1 MRKNFYRQAQ
11 KGICIATLSATVLT
25 SIPTVSYAEAY
36 AKGRAVMEEMQKL
49 SLPTENAVTF
59 NLADAALRQEKT
71 FVDAYG
77 EDFTTTVI
85 EINIAKNG
93 TYIIKGSNEI
103 NNAFVD
109 THIKVEKG
117 VEANII
123 FDGAQ
128 IQNNQM
134 YDSGVDSCGNIYTN
148 QLFPVLDIE
157 GTANLY
163 VEEDSCLTS
172 PDKDYSYVIQVTGDM
187 TLKEGNGRLTLM
199 LGNCKEDS
207 EEEENYGYSI
217 LGRKEGENRR
227 QGTVTL
233 EGGDLVAY
241 GAIEGVEKFTM
252 TGGKADLSY
261 GDGRCV
267 YAEDIAILG
276 GELSL
281 TDDAEKEWISYF
293 LKGRNSVY
301 IDGAKITAKQKSPT
315 QQSVKIGI
323 VESEGSNTVIC
334 NSVISY
340 DEQYFTLNRMSDVSD
355 VYGRKIGL
363 FTVDGLLENTKV
375 KTINGQPVTNLQ
387 TAEDGTLKCF
397 MEYGKNIITLED
409 GSVYTYTYQLD
420 GENAIE
426 NMIKDD
432 PAVSTHKIT
441 LQVEGETNQQEFV
454 VPDGFKLGNR
464 YFDGQRYYEYDY
476 GSAGT
481 PDKITED
488 MMITLRE
495 VELGVTV
502 DGEKFEGDVLPNEV
516 FYLAQDR
523 NGDSFVAYPGDT
535 VKQGASYT
543 SSLPAV
549 KKDGKWF
556 VKIGGKA
563 DFDSLDELLQED
575 DALKILLDADIDFS
589 EEDVF
594 GLLNGGASSFYGIFD
609 GNGHSITNVK
619 SKYYPYI
626 LTGNNYGTIKNVRI
640 RNATVPSRNYSA
652 DFRSGILCSN
662 NYGTIENCAVENAV
676 IKTKKKT
683 EYDDEMTIKLRV
695 HSALAGGNY
704 GTIKDSFVKDITFD
718 GDGDTYPLSQS
729 FTGSHI
735 ENTYYLSE
743 KTEDKNAKTAQQFAS
758 GEVCSL
764 LNHGVSDGSQCWYQ
778 NIDNDGEKDQAP
790 VADSSHGT
798 VYTGYQECVKSYSNV
813 KLPESPTAH
822 DTIYTAQGNVIT
834 GICKKD
840 SAHSVRMTVSGKDA
854 VYDKTAHAVDIGIEL
869 SEEWG
874 KVEVPYEI
882 FYTREGTRTE
892 DLTSPG
898 TIKATVS
905 VGTAKVEV
913 VYTIKEAPTEKP
925 VVTPTAKP
933 TDKPAATPTAKPT
946 DKPAVTPTAKPTDKP
961 VATPTAKP
969 TKTSDSQAT
978 KKAAEREKAVPK
990 KVGAIL
996 KVKGNKYRVTKSK
1009 AKGSTVEFT
1018 GYTNKKKKKVTIP
1031 ESITVQGVEYDV
1043 TSIGERAFS
1052 NCKKLTL
1059 LEIKTKKLTKK
1070 TVAKKTFKS
1079 IRKKTVIKVP
1089 KSKYKA
1095 YKKVLRARGLNKK
1108 VKIKK

>member
-1 MRKNFYRQAQ
+1 M
-11 KGICIATLSATVLT
+11 
-25 SIPTVSYAEAY
+25 
-36 AKGRAVMEEMQKL
+36 
-49 SLPTENAVTF
+49 
-59 NLADAALRQEKT
+59 
-71 FVDAYG
+71 
-77 EDFTTTVI
+77 
-85 EINIAKNG
+85 
-93 TYIIKGSNEI
+93 
-103 NNAFVD
+103 
-109 THIKVEKG
+109 
-117 VEANII
+117 
-123 FDGAQ
+123 
-128 IQNNQM
+128 
-134 YDSGVDSCGNIYTN
+134 
-148 QLFPVLDIE
+148 
-157 GTANLY
+157 
-163 VEEDSCLTS
+163 
-172 PDKDYSYVIQVTGDM
+172 
-187 TLKEGNGRLTLM
+187 
-199 LGNCKEDS
+199 
-207 EEEENYGYSI
+207 
-217 LGRKEGENRR
+217 
-227 QGTVTL
+227 
-233 EGGDLVAY
+233 
-241 GAIEGVEKFTM
+241 
-252 TGGKADLSY
+252 
-261 GDGRCV
+261 
-267 YAEDIAILG
+267 
-276 GELSL
+276 
-281 TDDAEKEWISYF
+281 
-293 LKGRNSVY
+293 
-301 IDGAKITAKQKSPT
+301 
-315 QQSVKIGI
+315 
-323 VESEGSNTVIC
+323 
-334 NSVISY
+334 
-340 DEQYFTLNRMSDVSD
+340 SD
-355 VYGRKIGL
+355 VYGGEIGL

-454 VPDGFKLGNR
+454 VPDGFKLGKR

-502 DGEKFEGDVLPNEV
+502 DEEKFEGDVLPNEV

-563 DFDSLDELLQED
+563 DFDSLDELLLKD
-575 DALKILLDADIDFS
+575 DALNVLLDADIVFS
-589 EEDVF
+589 EEDVS

-626 LTGNNYGTIKNVRI
+626 LMGNNYGTIKNVRI
-640 RNATVPSRNYSA
+640 QNATVPSRNYSA

-704 GTIKDSFVKDITFD
+704 GTIEDSFVKNITFD

-764 LNHGVSDGSQCWYQ
+764 LNHGVSDGSQYWYQ

-798 VYTGYQECVKSYSNV
+798 VYTGYQECVKSYSNE

-874 KVEVPYEI
+874 KVEV
-882 FYTREGTRTE
+882 
-892 DLTSPG
+892 
-898 TIKATVS
+898 
-905 VGTAKVEV
+905 
-913 VYTIKEAPTEKP
+913 VYTIKEAPAEKP
-925 VVTPTAKP
+925 VV
-933 TDKPAATPTAKPT
+933 TPTAKPT
-946 DKPAVTPTAKPTDKP
+946 DKPAVTPTAKPTGKP
-961 VATPTAKP
+961 AATPTVKP
-969 TKTSDSQAT
+969 TKISDSQAT
-978 KKAAEREKAVPK
+978 KKPAEREKAVPK

-1009 AKGSTVEFT
+1009 VKGSTVEFT

-1031 ESITVQGVEYDV
+1031 ESIIVQGVEYDV
-1043 TSIGERAFS
+1043 TSIGEKAFS

>member
-1 MRKNFYRQAQ
+1 
-11 KGICIATLSATVLT
+11 
-25 SIPTVSYAEAY
+25 
-36 AKGRAVMEEMQKL
+36 
-49 SLPTENAVTF
+49 
-59 NLADAALRQEKT
+59 
-71 FVDAYG
+71 
-77 EDFTTTVI
+77 
-85 EINIAKNG
+85 
-93 TYIIKGSNEI
+93 
-103 NNAFVD
+103 
-109 THIKVEKG
+109 
-117 VEANII
+117 
-123 FDGAQ
+123 
-128 IQNNQM
+128 M
-134 YDSGVDSCGNIYTN
+134 Y
-148 QLFPVLDIE
+148 
-157 GTANLY
+157 
-163 VEEDSCLTS
+163 
-172 PDKDYSYVIQVTGDM
+172 
-187 TLKEGNGRLTLM
+187 
-199 LGNCKEDS
+199 
-207 EEEENYGYSI
+207 
-217 LGRKEGENRR
+217 
-227 QGTVTL
+227 
-233 EGGDLVAY
+233 
-241 GAIEGVEKFTM
+241 
-252 TGGKADLSY
+252 
-261 GDGRCV
+261 
-267 YAEDIAILG
+267 G
-276 GELSL
+276 GE
-281 TDDAEKEWISYF
+281 
-293 LKGRNSVY
+293 
-301 IDGAKITAKQKSPT
+301 
-315 QQSVKIGI
+315 
-323 VESEGSNTVIC
+323 
-334 NSVISY
+334 
-340 DEQYFTLNRMSDVSD
+340 
-355 VYGRKIGL
+355 IGL

-454 VPDGFKLGNR
+454 VPDGFKLGKR

-502 DGEKFEGDVLPNEV
+502 DEEKFEGDVLPNEV

-563 DFDSLDELLQED
+563 DFDSLDELLLKD
-575 DALKILLDADIDFS
+575 DALNVLLDADIVFS
-589 EEDVF
+589 EEDVS
-594 GLLNGGASSFYGIFD
+594 GLINGGASSFYGIFD

-626 LTGNNYGTIKNVRI
+626 LMGNNYGTIKNVRI
-640 RNATVPSRNYSA
+640 QNATVPSRNYSA

-704 GTIKDSFVKDITFD
+704 GTIEDSFVKNITFD

-764 LNHGVSDGSQCWYQ
+764 LNHGVSDGSQYWYQ

-798 VYTGYQECVKSYSNV
+798 VYTGYQECVKSYSNE

-874 KVEVPYEI
+874 KVEV
-882 FYTREGTRTE
+882 
-892 DLTSPG
+892 
-898 TIKATVS
+898 
-905 VGTAKVEV
+905 
-913 VYTIKEAPTEKP
+913 VYTIKEAPAEKP
-925 VVTPTAKP
+925 VV
-933 TDKPAATPTAKPT
+933 TPTAKPT
-946 DKPAVTPTAKPTDKP
+946 DKPAVTPTAKPTGKP
-961 VATPTAKP
+961 AATPTVKP
-969 TKTSDSQAT
+969 TKISDSQAT
-978 KKAAEREKAVPK
+978 KKPAEREKAVPK

-1009 AKGSTVEFT
+1009 VKGSTVEFT

-1031 ESITVQGVEYDV
+1031 ESIIVQGVEYDV
-1043 TSIGERAFS
+1043 TSIGEKAFS

>member
-1 MRKNFYRQAQ
+1 MRKKFYRQAQ

-25 SIPTVSYAEAY
+25 SIPTVSYTEAY
-36 AKGRAVMEEMQKL
+36 AKGKAVMEKMQML

-59 NLADAALRQEKT
+59 NLADAALREEKT
-71 FVDAYG
+71 FVDGYG
-77 EDFTTTVI
+77 EDFVTTVI

-103 NNAFVD
+103 NGAFVD

-134 YDSGVDSCGNIYTN
+134 YDSNIDGCGNIGAD

-163 VEEDSCLTS
+163 VEEDSRLIAPNES
-172 PDKDYSYVIQVTGDM
+172 YSYVALVTGDL
-187 TLKEGNGRLTLM
+187 TIKEGTGRLAF
-199 LGNCKEDS
+199 LGGAREEDS
-207 EEEENYGYSI
+207 TDESYGGYAIQGVSR
-217 LGRKEGENRR
+217 GKNSRR
-227 QGTVTL
+227 GTLTV
-233 EGGDLVAY
+233 EGGNLATY
-241 GAIEGVEKFTM
+241 GGIYGLEKFTM
-252 TGGKADLSY
+252 TGGKMESFY
-261 GDGRCV
+261 GDSRCIS
-267 YAEDIAILG
+267 ASDIAILG
-276 GELSL
+276 GELIL
-281 TDDAEKEWISYF
+281 TDDAEKDWGNYLLRSTNR
-293 LKGRNSVY
+293 LC
-301 IDGAKITAKQKSPT
+301 IDGAKITVNQAAPAYAGRIISIAKSDCED
-315 QQSVKIGI
+315 VRIRD
-323 VESEGSNTVIC
+323 
-334 NSVISY
+334 SVISY
-340 DEQYFTLNRMSDVSD
+340 DEQYFALDSVSD
-355 VYGRKIGL
+355 VYGRAISL
-363 FTVDGLLENTKV
+363 FNVDGLLPNTKV
-375 KTINGQPVTNLQ
+375 ETINGQPVTNLQ

-397 MEYGKNIITLED
+397 MEYGKNIITLE
-409 GSVYTYTYQLD
+409 GGKVYTYTYQWD
-420 GENAIE
+420 SENETE
-426 NMIKDD
+426 NMVKDD
-432 PAVSTHKIT
+432 TAVSTHKIT
-441 LQVEGETNQQEFV
+441 LQVEGETKQQEFV
-454 VPDGFKLGNR
+454 VPDGFELGKR

-495 VELGVTV
+495 VKLGVTV
-502 DGEKFEGDVLPNEV
+502 DGEKFAGDVLPDNV

-523 NGDSFVAYPGDT
+523 SGDSFVAYPGDT
-535 VKQGASYT
+535 VKQGVSYT
-543 SSLPAV
+543 SQLPAV

-556 VKIGGKA
+556 VKVEEKA
-563 DFDSLDELLQED
+563 DFDSLDELLLED
-575 DALKILLDADIDFS
+575 GALNILLDADIDFS
-589 EEDVF
+589 EEEDAST
-594 GLLNGGASSFYGIFD
+594 LLYGGTRSFYGIFD
-609 GNGHSITNVK
+609 GNGHSITNVQNN
-619 SKYYPYI
+619 YYPHI

-640 RNATVPSRNYSA
+640 QNATVPSSEYSA

-676 IKTKKKT
+676 IKTRKKT
-683 EYDDEMTIKLRV
+683 DDDDEKSIKLRV

-704 GTIKDSFVKDITFD
+704 GTIKDSFAKDITFD
-718 GDGDTYPLSQS
+718 GDGDIYPLSCS

-743 KTEDKNAKTAQQFAS
+743 KAEDKNAKTAQQFAS

-764 LNHGVSDGSQCWYQ
+764 LNHGVSDGSQYWYQ
-778 NIDNDGEKDQAP
+778 NIDNDGEKDKAP
-790 VADSSHGT
+790 VADSYHGT
-798 VYTGYQECVKSYSNV
+798 VYTGYQGCTKGYSNE
-813 KLPESPTAH
+813 KLQESPTAH
-822 DTIYTAQGNVIT
+822 DTKYTAQGNVIT

-840 SAHSVRMTVSGKDA
+840 SAHSVRMTVSGKDV
-854 VYDKTAHAVDIGIEL
+854 VYDKTAHPVDIGIEL

-874 KVEVPYEI
+874 KTEVPYKI
-882 FYTREGTRTE
+882 LYTRGGTQTE
-892 DLTSPG
+892 DITSPG

-913 VYTIKEAPTEKP
+913 VYTIKEASPEKP
-925 VVTPTAKP
+925 V
-933 TDKPAATPTAKPT
+933 
-946 DKPAVTPTAKPTDKP
+946 VTPTAKPTDKP

-969 TKTSDSQAT
+969 AATPTVKPDKTTDSQNT
-978 KKAAEREKAVPK
+978 KKNVEGEKTVPK

-996 KVKGNKYRVTKSK
+996 KVKGNKYKVTKSK

-1031 ESITVQGVEYDV
+1031 ESITVQGVEYEV
-1043 TSIGERAFS
+1043 TSIGEKAFS

>member
-1 MRKNFYRQAQ
+1 
-11 KGICIATLSATVLT
+11 
-25 SIPTVSYAEAY
+25 
-36 AKGRAVMEEMQKL
+36 
-49 SLPTENAVTF
+49 
-59 NLADAALRQEKT
+59 
-71 FVDAYG
+71 
-77 EDFTTTVI
+77 
-85 EINIAKNG
+85 
-93 TYIIKGSNEI
+93 
-103 NNAFVD
+103 
-109 THIKVEKG
+109 
-117 VEANII
+117 
-123 FDGAQ
+123 
-128 IQNNQM
+128 M
-134 YDSGVDSCGNIYTN
+134 Y
-148 QLFPVLDIE
+148 
-157 GTANLY
+157 
-163 VEEDSCLTS
+163 
-172 PDKDYSYVIQVTGDM
+172 
-187 TLKEGNGRLTLM
+187 
-199 LGNCKEDS
+199 
-207 EEEENYGYSI
+207 
-217 LGRKEGENRR
+217 
-227 QGTVTL
+227 
-233 EGGDLVAY
+233 
-241 GAIEGVEKFTM
+241 
-252 TGGKADLSY
+252 
-261 GDGRCV
+261 
-267 YAEDIAILG
+267 G
-276 GELSL
+276 GE
-281 TDDAEKEWISYF
+281 
-293 LKGRNSVY
+293 
-301 IDGAKITAKQKSPT
+301 
-315 QQSVKIGI
+315 
-323 VESEGSNTVIC
+323 
-334 NSVISY
+334 
-340 DEQYFTLNRMSDVSD
+340 
-355 VYGRKIGL
+355 IGL

-454 VPDGFKLGNR
+454 VPDGFKLGKR

-563 DFDSLDELLQED
+563 DFDSLDELLLKD
-575 DALKILLDADIDFS
+575 DALNVLLDADIDFR
-589 EEDVF
+589 EEDVS

-626 LTGNNYGTIKNVRI
+626 LMGNNYGTIKNVRI
-640 RNATVPSRNYSA
+640 QNATVPSRNYSA

-704 GTIKDSFVKDITFD
+704 GTIEDSFVKNITFD

-764 LNHGVSDGSQCWYQ
+764 LNHGVSDGSQYWYQ

-798 VYTGYQECVKSYSNV
+798 VYTGYQECVKSYSNE

-874 KVEVPYEI
+874 KVEV
-882 FYTREGTRTE
+882 
-892 DLTSPG
+892 
-898 TIKATVS
+898 
-905 VGTAKVEV
+905 
-913 VYTIKEAPTEKP
+913 VYTIKEAPAEKP
-925 VVTPTAKP
+925 VV
-933 TDKPAATPTAKPT
+933 TPTAKPT
-946 DKPAVTPTAKPTDKP
+946 DKPAVTPTAKPTGKP
-961 VATPTAKP
+961 AATPTAKP
-969 TKTSDSQAT
+969 TKISDSQAT
-978 KKAAEREKAVPK
+978 KKPAEREKAVPK

-1009 AKGSTVEFT
+1009 VKGSTVEFT

-1043 TSIGERAFS
+1043 TSIGEKAFS

>member
-1 MRKNFYRQAQ
+1 
-11 KGICIATLSATVLT
+11 
-25 SIPTVSYAEAY
+25 
-36 AKGRAVMEEMQKL
+36 
-49 SLPTENAVTF
+49 
-59 NLADAALRQEKT
+59 
-71 FVDAYG
+71 
-77 EDFTTTVI
+77 
-85 EINIAKNG
+85 
-93 TYIIKGSNEI
+93 
-103 NNAFVD
+103 
-109 THIKVEKG
+109 
-117 VEANII
+117 
-123 FDGAQ
+123 
-128 IQNNQM
+128 M
-134 YDSGVDSCGNIYTN
+134 Y
-148 QLFPVLDIE
+148 
-157 GTANLY
+157 
-163 VEEDSCLTS
+163 
-172 PDKDYSYVIQVTGDM
+172 
-187 TLKEGNGRLTLM
+187 
-199 LGNCKEDS
+199 
-207 EEEENYGYSI
+207 
-217 LGRKEGENRR
+217 
-227 QGTVTL
+227 
-233 EGGDLVAY
+233 
-241 GAIEGVEKFTM
+241 
-252 TGGKADLSY
+252 
-261 GDGRCV
+261 
-267 YAEDIAILG
+267 G
-276 GELSL
+276 GE
-281 TDDAEKEWISYF
+281 
-293 LKGRNSVY
+293 
-301 IDGAKITAKQKSPT
+301 
-315 QQSVKIGI
+315 
-323 VESEGSNTVIC
+323 
-334 NSVISY
+334 
-340 DEQYFTLNRMSDVSD
+340 
-355 VYGRKIGL
+355 IGL

-454 VPDGFKLGNR
+454 VPDGFKLGKR

-563 DFDSLDELLQED
+563 DFDSLDELLLKD
-575 DALKILLDADIDFS
+575 DALNVLLDADIDFS
-589 EEDVF
+589 EEDVS

-626 LTGNNYGTIKNVRI
+626 LMGNNYGTIKNVRI
-640 RNATVPSRNYSA
+640 QNATVPSRNYSA

-704 GTIKDSFVKDITFD
+704 GTIEDSFVKNITFD

-764 LNHGVSDGSQCWYQ
+764 LNHGVSDGSQYWYQ

-798 VYTGYQECVKSYSNV
+798 VYTGYQECVKSYSNE

-874 KVEVPYEI
+874 KVEV
-882 FYTREGTRTE
+882 
-892 DLTSPG
+892 
-898 TIKATVS
+898 
-905 VGTAKVEV
+905 
-913 VYTIKEAPTEKP
+913 VYTIKEAPAEKP
-925 VVTPTAKP
+925 VV
-933 TDKPAATPTAKPT
+933 TPTAKPT
-946 DKPAVTPTAKPTDKP
+946 DKPAVTPTAKPTGKP
-961 VATPTAKP
+961 AATPTAKP
-969 TKTSDSQAT
+969 TKISDSQAT
-978 KKAAEREKAVPK
+978 KKPAEREKAVPK

-1009 AKGSTVEFT
+1009 VKGSTVEFT

-1031 ESITVQGVEYDV
+1031 ESIIVQGVEYDV
-1043 TSIGERAFS
+1043 TSIGEKAFS

>member
-1 MRKNFYRQAQ
+1 MRKKFYRQAQ

-103 NNAFVD
+103 NGAFVD

-172 PDKDYSYVIQVTGDM
+172 PDKDYSYVIQVTGDI

-217 LGRKEGENRR
+217 FGRKEGENRR

-267 YAEDIAILG
+267 YAKDIAILG

-409 GSVYTYTYQLD
+409 GSVYTYTYQRD
-420 GENAIE
+420 SENAIE

-432 PAVSTHKIT
+432 PAVS
-441 LQVEGETNQQEFV
+441 
-454 VPDGFKLGNR
+454 
-464 YFDGQRYYEYDY
+464 
-476 GSAGT
+476 
-481 PDKITED
+481 
-488 MMITLRE
+488 
-495 VELGVTV
+495 
-502 DGEKFEGDVLPNEV
+502 
-516 FYLAQDR
+516 
-523 NGDSFVAYPGDT
+523 
-535 VKQGASYT
+535 
-543 SSLPAV
+543 
-549 KKDGKWF
+549 
-556 VKIGGKA
+556 
-563 DFDSLDELLQED
+563 
-575 DALKILLDADIDFS
+575 
-589 EEDVF
+589 
-594 GLLNGGASSFYGIFD
+594 
-609 GNGHSITNVK
+609 
-619 SKYYPYI
+619 
-626 LTGNNYGTIKNVRI
+626 
-640 RNATVPSRNYSA
+640 
-652 DFRSGILCSN
+652 SG
-662 NYGTIENCAVENAV
+662 
-676 IKTKKKT
+676 
-683 EYDDEMTIKLRV
+683 R
-695 HSALAGGNY
+695 
-704 GTIKDSFVKDITFD
+704 
-718 GDGDTYPLSQS
+718 
-729 FTGSHI
+729 
-735 ENTYYLSE
+735 
-743 KTEDKNAKTAQQFAS
+743 
-758 GEVCSL
+758 
-764 LNHGVSDGSQCWYQ
+764 
-778 NIDNDGEKDQAP
+778 
-790 VADSSHGT
+790 
-798 VYTGYQECVKSYSNV
+798 
-813 KLPESPTAH
+813 
-822 DTIYTAQGNVIT
+822 
-834 GICKKD
+834 
-840 SAHSVRMTVSGKDA
+840 
-854 VYDKTAHAVDIGIEL
+854 
-869 SEEWG
+869 
-874 KVEVPYEI
+874 
-882 FYTREGTRTE
+882 
-892 DLTSPG
+892 
-898 TIKATVS
+898 
-905 VGTAKVEV
+905 
-913 VYTIKEAPTEKP
+913 
-925 VVTPTAKP
+925 
-933 TDKPAATPTAKPT
+933 
-946 DKPAVTPTAKPTDKP
+946 
-961 VATPTAKP
+961 VATII
-969 TKTSDSQAT
+969 
-978 KKAAEREKAVPK
+978 E
-990 KVGAIL
+990 
-996 KVKGNKYRVTKSK
+996 
-1009 AKGSTVEFT
+1009 
-1018 GYTNKKKKKVTIP
+1018 
-1031 ESITVQGVEYDV
+1031 
-1043 TSIGERAFS
+1043 
-1052 NCKKLTL
+1052 
-1059 LEIKTKKLTKK
+1059 
-1070 TVAKKTFKS
+1070 
-1079 IRKKTVIKVP
+1079 
-1089 KSKYKA
+1089 
-1095 YKKVLRARGLNKK
+1095 
-1108 VKIKK
+1108 

>member
-1 MRKNFYRQAQ
+1 M
-11 KGICIATLSATVLT
+11 
-25 SIPTVSYAEAY
+25 
-36 AKGRAVMEEMQKL
+36 
-49 SLPTENAVTF
+49 
-59 NLADAALRQEKT
+59 
-71 FVDAYG
+71 
-77 EDFTTTVI
+77 
-85 EINIAKNG
+85 
-93 TYIIKGSNEI
+93 
-103 NNAFVD
+103 
-109 THIKVEKG
+109 
-117 VEANII
+117 
-123 FDGAQ
+123 
-128 IQNNQM
+128 
-134 YDSGVDSCGNIYTN
+134 
-148 QLFPVLDIE
+148 
-157 GTANLY
+157 
-163 VEEDSCLTS
+163 
-172 PDKDYSYVIQVTGDM
+172 
-187 TLKEGNGRLTLM
+187 
-199 LGNCKEDS
+199 
-207 EEEENYGYSI
+207 
-217 LGRKEGENRR
+217 
-227 QGTVTL
+227 
-233 EGGDLVAY
+233 
-241 GAIEGVEKFTM
+241 
-252 TGGKADLSY
+252 
-261 GDGRCV
+261 
-267 YAEDIAILG
+267 
-276 GELSL
+276 
-281 TDDAEKEWISYF
+281 
-293 LKGRNSVY
+293 
-301 IDGAKITAKQKSPT
+301 
-315 QQSVKIGI
+315 
-323 VESEGSNTVIC
+323 
-334 NSVISY
+334 
-340 DEQYFTLNRMSDVSD
+340 
-355 VYGRKIGL
+355 
-363 FTVDGLLENTKV
+363 
-375 KTINGQPVTNLQ
+375 
-387 TAEDGTLKCF
+387 
-397 MEYGKNIITLED
+397 
-409 GSVYTYTYQLD
+409 
-420 GENAIE
+420 
-426 NMIKDD
+426 
-432 PAVSTHKIT
+432 
-441 LQVEGETNQQEFV
+441 
-454 VPDGFKLGNR
+454 
-464 YFDGQRYYEYDY
+464 
-476 GSAGT
+476 
-481 PDKITED
+481 
-488 MMITLRE
+488 
-495 VELGVTV
+495 
-502 DGEKFEGDVLPNEV
+502 
-516 FYLAQDR
+516 
-523 NGDSFVAYPGDT
+523 
-535 VKQGASYT
+535 
-543 SSLPAV
+543 
-549 KKDGKWF
+549 
-556 VKIGGKA
+556 
-563 DFDSLDELLQED
+563 
-575 DALKILLDADIDFS
+575 
-589 EEDVF
+589 
-594 GLLNGGASSFYGIFD
+594 
-609 GNGHSITNVK
+609 K

-743 KTEDKNAKTAQQFAS
+743 KAEDKNAKTAQQFAS

-764 LNHGVSDGSQCWYQ
+764 LNHGVSDGSQYWYQ

-798 VYTGYQECVKSYSNV
+798 VYTGYQECVKSYSNE

-840 SAHSVRMTVSGKDA
+840 SAHSVRMTVSGKDV

-874 KVEVPYEI
+874 KIEVPYEI

-913 VYTIKEAPTEKP
+913 VYTIKEAPAEKP

-946 DKPAVTPTAKPTDKP
+946 
-961 VATPTAKP
+961 
-969 TKTSDSQAT
+969 KTSDSQAT
-978 KKAAEREKAVPK
+978 KKPAEREKAVPK

-1043 TSIGERAFS
+1043 TSIGEKAFS

>member
-1 MRKNFYRQAQ
+1 
-11 KGICIATLSATVLT
+11 
-25 SIPTVSYAEAY
+25 
-36 AKGRAVMEEMQKL
+36 
-49 SLPTENAVTF
+49 
-59 NLADAALRQEKT
+59 
-71 FVDAYG
+71 
-77 EDFTTTVI
+77 
-85 EINIAKNG
+85 
-93 TYIIKGSNEI
+93 
-103 NNAFVD
+103 
-109 THIKVEKG
+109 
-117 VEANII
+117 
-123 FDGAQ
+123 
-128 IQNNQM
+128 M
-134 YDSGVDSCGNIYTN
+134 Y
-148 QLFPVLDIE
+148 
-157 GTANLY
+157 
-163 VEEDSCLTS
+163 
-172 PDKDYSYVIQVTGDM
+172 
-187 TLKEGNGRLTLM
+187 
-199 LGNCKEDS
+199 
-207 EEEENYGYSI
+207 
-217 LGRKEGENRR
+217 
-227 QGTVTL
+227 
-233 EGGDLVAY
+233 
-241 GAIEGVEKFTM
+241 
-252 TGGKADLSY
+252 
-261 GDGRCV
+261 
-267 YAEDIAILG
+267 G
-276 GELSL
+276 GE
-281 TDDAEKEWISYF
+281 
-293 LKGRNSVY
+293 
-301 IDGAKITAKQKSPT
+301 
-315 QQSVKIGI
+315 
-323 VESEGSNTVIC
+323 
-334 NSVISY
+334 
-340 DEQYFTLNRMSDVSD
+340 
-355 VYGRKIGL
+355 IGL

-454 VPDGFKLGNR
+454 VPDGFKLGKR

-502 DGEKFEGDVLPNEV
+502 DEEKFEGDVLPNEV

-563 DFDSLDELLQED
+563 DFDSLDELLLKD
-575 DALKILLDADIDFS
+575 DALNVLLDADIVFS
-589 EEDVF
+589 EEDVS

-626 LTGNNYGTIKNVRI
+626 LMGNNYGTIKNVRI
-640 RNATVPSRNYSA
+640 QNATVPSRNYSA

-704 GTIKDSFVKDITFD
+704 GTIEDSFVKNITFD

-764 LNHGVSDGSQCWYQ
+764 LNHGVSDGSQYWYQ

-798 VYTGYQECVKSYSNV
+798 VYTGYQECVKSYSNE

-874 KVEVPYEI
+874 KVEV
-882 FYTREGTRTE
+882 
-892 DLTSPG
+892 
-898 TIKATVS
+898 
-905 VGTAKVEV
+905 
-913 VYTIKEAPTEKP
+913 VYTIKEAPAEKP
-925 VVTPTAKP
+925 VV
-933 TDKPAATPTAKPT
+933 TPTAKPT
-946 DKPAVTPTAKPTDKP
+946 DKPAVTPTAKPTGKP
-961 VATPTAKP
+961 AATPTVKP
-969 TKTSDSQAT
+969 TKISDSQAT
-978 KKAAEREKAVPK
+978 KKPAEREKAVPK

-1009 AKGSTVEFT
+1009 VKGSTVEFT

-1031 ESITVQGVEYDV
+1031 ESIIVQGVEYDV
-1043 TSIGERAFS
+1043 TSIGEKAFS

>member
-1 MRKNFYRQAQ
+1 MRKKFYRQAQ

-25 SIPTVSYAEAY
+25 STPTVSYAEAY

-103 NNAFVD
+103 NGAFVD

-261 GDGRCV
+261 GDDRFV
-267 YAEDIAILG
+267 YAKDIAILG

-281 TDDAEKEWISYF
+281 TDDAEKEWVSYF

-340 DEQYFTLNRMSDVSD
+340 DEQYFTLNRLSDVSD
-355 VYGRKIGL
+355 VYGRKISL

-409 GSVYTYTYQLD
+409 GSVYTYTYQSD
-420 GENAIE
+420 GDSGHAIE

-516 FYLAQDR
+516 FYFAQDR

-543 SSLPAV
+543 SCLPAV

-563 DFDSLDELLQED
+563 DLDSLHKLLLKD
-575 DALKILLDADIDFS
+575 DALNVLLDADIDFS
-589 EEDVF
+589 EEDVS
-594 GLLNGGASSFYGIFD
+594 GLLNGVASSFYGIFD

-619 SKYYPYI
+619 SNYYPYI
-626 LTGNNYGTIKNVRI
+626 LMGNNYGTIKNVRI

-676 IKTKKKT
+676 IKTKKT

-764 LNHGVSDGSQCWYQ
+764 LNHGVSDGSQYWYQ

-798 VYTGYQECVKSYSNV
+798 VYIGYQECVKSYSNV

-874 KVEVPYEI
+874 KIEVPYEI
-882 FYTREGTRTE
+882 FYTREGAQTE

-913 VYTIKEAPTEKP
+913 VYTIKEAPAEKP

-933 TDKPAATPTAKPT
+933 TAKPT
-946 DKPAVTPTAKPTDKP
+946 DKPT
-961 VATPTAKP
+961 ATPTAKP

-978 KKAAEREKAVPK
+978 KKADEREKAVPK

-1009 AKGSTVEFT
+1009 AKGSAVEFT

-1031 ESITVQGVEYDV
+1031 ESITVQGVKYDV
-1043 TSIGERAFS
+1043 TSIGEKAFS